1 MRTVAQGRRSPQPG
15 WALDTGD
22 PDVTPAGLQG
32 ARRRQICSTAA
43 NFRYLIGT
51 VELTPGARELA
62 TLRRRTCEL
71 LEHTHREDFATR
83 AVDVGLILLIFAN
96 GVAVVLES
104 VPGIE
109 RDHRM
114 FFVRFELFS
123 IVVFTVEYMLRLW
136 SIVELDNPKYK
147 HPLWGRLRYAASPL
161 ALVDLLAILPFY
173 LSFLLTVDLRVLRVL
188 RLVRVFKLTRYSAGM
203 TLLLAALRQEL
214 SAIGAALF
222 VLLLLLVIA
231 SSLAY
236 LAEHEAQPQSFG
248 TIPHAMWWAIV
259 TLTTVGYGDVVPITP
274 WGKVVGGLIGVIGI
288 GMVALPAGLLA
299 SGFSEQLHQRR
310 REFEAAVDQIL
321 AHGIITADEGSRL
334 KELRD
339 RLGLTD
345 HQAAE
350 IARLIARERRAEHCP
365 HCGQPM
371 HPAMVVREHEVEG
384 DERADLSAGPEAAH
398 RRAAAS
404 R

>member
-1 MRTVAQGRRSPQPG
+1 MPTS
-15 WALDTGD
+15 
-22 PDVTPAGLQG
+22 
-32 ARRRQICSTAA
+32 RRRA
-43 NFRYLIGT
+43 
-51 VELTPGARELA
+51 
-62 TLRRRTCEL
+62 CEL
-71 LEHTHREDFATR
+71 LEHTHREDFTPR
-83 AVDVGLILLIFAN
+83 AVDVGLILLISAN

-114 FFVRFELFS
+114 FFALFELFS
-123 IVVFTVEYMLRLW
+123 IVVFTVEYVARLW
-136 SIVELDNPKYK
+136 SAVELDNPKYK
-147 HPLWGRLRYAASPL
+147 HPLWGRVRYAGSPF
-161 ALVDLLAILPFY
+161 AIVDLLAILPFY
-173 LSFLLTVDLRVLRVL
+173 LSFLLSVDLRILRVL
-188 RLVRVFKLTRYSAGM
+188 RLVRVLKLTRYSAGM
-203 TLLLAALRQEL
+203 NLLLAALRQEL

-222 VLLLLLVIA
+222 VLLLLVVIA

-259 TLTTVGYGDVVPITP
+259 TLTTVGYGDVVPVTP
-274 WGKVVGGLIGVIGI
+274 WGKVVGGLIGIIGI

-310 REFEAAVDQIL
+310 REFEAAVDEIL
-321 AHGIITADEGSRL
+321 AHGIITADEGRRL

-371 HPAMVVREHEVEG
+371 HPAIAVGEHEVER
-384 DERADLSAGPEAAH
+384 DERADLSAGPEATH
-398 RRAAAS
+398 RREAAL